1 MTKQQQTKFPID
13 YLTPPWSHWFTL
25 RTDAGLHATGIPQS
39 RGPGNLN
46 DKGVTDMKRM
56 RRTLSVVALTAAA
69 ALAFSG
75 CSSDAGGGGDG
86 SESGSDSGSQGAVAM
101 SFAGLDIQIWND
113 MLPFME
119 TKVNEAGYDF
129 VTDDPKWNA
138 PTQVQ
143 DWESW
148 IVRGDIK
155 AIMGYPVQSDAMV
168 AVTSQATDAGI
179 PVLGYG
185 STWDGVA
192 GAVVLDHEADGREA
206 GTRAA
211 EWISEKYGT
220 DKVDVAFLGWPDT
233 DLGRLRGKGM
243 LDALNEAGLNLNIT
257 EHKVLSLDDG
267 YAAVQNQLNAVPD
280 TKVWLAIA
288 NDPALGAY
296 QAITDSGVSPTD
308 DSMLL
313 ANLDAT
319 DAELEVIAEP
329 GSFWRYAYIAPA
341 RELAEANAQML
352 IDAAEGKS
360 VSDKTVP
367 TTEVTS
373 ENAEQFLL
381 ANQ

>member
-1 MTKQQQTKFPID
+1 
-13 YLTPPWSHWFTL
+13 
-25 RTDAGLHATGIPQS
+25 
-39 RGPGNLN
+39 
-46 DKGVTDMKRM
+46 MKRT
-56 RRTLSVVALTAAA
+56 RRILGGLALASAA
-69 ALAFSG
+69 ALALGGCASG
-75 CSSDAGGGGDG
+75 GDGGGDAGGG
-86 SESGSDSGSQGAVAM
+86 ESKGAVAM

-119 TKVNEAGYDF
+119 TIVTDAGYEF

-138 PTQVQ
+138 QTQVQ

-185 STWDGVA
+185 STWDGVTA
-192 GAVVLDHEADGREA
+192 AVTLDHEADGREA
-206 GTRAA
+206 GEKAA
-211 EWISEKYGT
+211 EWIREQYG
-220 DKVDVAFLGWPDT
+220 DERVDVAFLGWPDT

-243 LDALNEAGLNLNIT
+243 LDALGEAGLNVDIT
-257 EHKVLSLDDG
+257 EHKTLSLDDG

-296 QAITDSGVSPTD
+296 QALTDSGVDPTD
-308 DSMLL
+308 ESMLL
-313 ANLDAT
+313 LNLDAT
-319 DAELEVIAEP
+319 DAELEIIAEP

-341 RELAEANAQML
+341 RELAEANARML
-352 IDAAEGKS
+352 VDAAEGEP
-360 VSDKTVP
+360 VEDQTVP
-367 TTEVTS
+367 VTEVTS
-373 ENAEQFLL
+373 ENAEDFLL

>member
-1 MTKQQQTKFPID
+1 
-13 YLTPPWSHWFTL
+13 
-25 RTDAGLHATGIPQS
+25 
-39 RGPGNLN
+39 
-46 DKGVTDMKRM
+46 MKRI
-56 RRTLSVVALTAAA
+56 RRTLTGVALTATV
-69 ALAFSG
+69 ALALAG
-75 CSSDAGGGGDG
+75 CSSGNTESSGGA
-86 SESGSDSGSQGAVAM
+86 ESKGAVAM

-119 TKVNEAGYDF
+119 TTVTDAGYEF

-138 PTQVQ
+138 QTQVQ

-168 AVTSQATDAGI
+168 AVTIQATDASI

-185 STWDGVA
+185 SSWEGVS

-211 EWISEKYGT
+211 EWIKEKYGNE
-220 DKVDVAFLGWPDT
+220 KVDVAFLGWPDT

-243 LDALNEAGLNLNIT
+243 LDSLSAAGLNLNIT

-267 YAAVQNQLNAVPD
+267 YAAVQNQLNAVPT
-280 TKVWLAIA
+280 TKIWLAIA

-296 QAITDSGVSPTD
+296 QALTDSGVSPTD

-313 ANLDAT
+313 LNLDAT
-319 DAELEVIAEP
+319 DAELEIIAEP
-329 GSFWRYAYIAPA
+329 GSFWRYAFIAPA

-352 IDAAEGKS
+352 IDAAEGNPLT
-360 VSDKTVP
+360 DQTVP
-367 TTEVTS
+367 TTEITS
-373 ENAEQFLL
+373 DNAEQFLL

>member
-1 MTKQQQTKFPID
+1 
-13 YLTPPWSHWFTL
+13 
-25 RTDAGLHATGIPQS
+25 
-39 RGPGNLN
+39 
-46 DKGVTDMKRM
+46 MKRFS
-56 RRTLSVVALTAAA
+56 RILGAVALTSAA
-69 ALAFSG
+69 ALALSG
-75 CSSDAGGGGDG
+75 CTSGGGSEGGSGDG
-86 SESGSDSGSQGAVAM
+86 STGEAKGAVAM

-119 TKVNEAGYDF
+119 TIVTDAGYEF

-138 PTQVQ
+138 QTQVQ

-185 STWDGVA
+185 STWDGVEA
-192 GAVVLDHEADGREA
+192 AVVLDHEADGKEA
-206 GTRAA
+206 GEKAA
-211 EWISEKYGT
+211 EWIKEKYG
-220 DKVDVAFLGWPDT
+220 DEQVDVAFLGWPDT
-233 DLGRLRGKGM
+233 DLGRLRGQGM
-243 LDALNEAGLNLNIT
+243 LDALDAANLNLNIT

-267 YAAVQNQLNAVPD
+267 YAAVQNQLNAVPN

-296 QAITDSGVSPTD
+296 QALTDSGVSPTD

-319 DAELEVIAEP
+319 DAELEIIQEE
-329 GSFWRYAYIAPA
+329 GSFWRFAYIAPA
-341 RELAEANAQML
+341 RQLAEANAQML
-352 IDAAEGKS
+352 VDAAEGKP
-360 VSDKTVP
+360 VEDQTVP
-367 TTEVTS
+367 VTEVTS
-373 ENAEQFLL
+373 ANAEDFLL